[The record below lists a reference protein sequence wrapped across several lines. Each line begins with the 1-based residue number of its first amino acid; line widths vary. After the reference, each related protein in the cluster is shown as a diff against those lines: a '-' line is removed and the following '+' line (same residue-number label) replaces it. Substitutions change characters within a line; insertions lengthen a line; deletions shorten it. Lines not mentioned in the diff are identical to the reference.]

1 MMRYENYKLLRVKIS
16 CTKLEK
22 NIYRN
27 IAFPMGIKNFEILKI
42 LQESIPESIILCYQE
57 EKVIFVCDDIEKSMG
72 RIEGLID
79 KYWID
84 GLEYVIEVN
93 EKNKEYNPVLVICKY
108 DTDKNELLKSMES
121 IISSDKKII
130 IDELADCWMLKKEYC
145 SILLS

>member
-1 MMRYENYKLLRVKIS
+1 MLRYENYKLLRVKIS

-72 RIEGLID
+72 CIEGLID

-130 IDELADCWMLKKEYC
+130 IDELADCWMLKKR
-145 SILLS
+145 IL

>member
-1 MMRYENYKLLRVKIS
+1 MLRYENYKLLRVKIS
-16 CTKLEK
+16 CAKLGK
-22 NIYRN
+22 KIYRN

-108 DTDKNELLKSMES
+108 DTDKKELLKSMES
-121 IISSDKKII
+121 IISSEKK
-130 IDELADCWMLKKEYC
+130 
-145 SILLS
+145 

>member
-1 MMRYENYKLLRVKIS
+1 
-16 CTKLEK
+16 
-22 NIYRN
+22 
-27 IAFPMGIKNFEILKI
+27 
-42 LQESIPESIILCYQE
+42 
-57 EKVIFVCDDIEKSMG
+57 MG